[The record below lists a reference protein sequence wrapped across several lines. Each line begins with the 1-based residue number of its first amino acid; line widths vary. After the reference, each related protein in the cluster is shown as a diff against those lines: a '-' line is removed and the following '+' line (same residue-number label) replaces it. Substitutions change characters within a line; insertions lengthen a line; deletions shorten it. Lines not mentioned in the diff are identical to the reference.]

1 MKLSVTAR
9 WILLALAGLLVAV
22 AVAVAASKVTS
33 QRIGL
38 ASEPLQA
45 GQELAPGPPQA
56 DQGSGGRPRR
66 RGGNRDPDQDN
77 GSPSP
82 PATTTAASTTTT
94 SATTGSD
101 DSASESIESEGADD

>member
-1 MKLSVTAR
+1 MNLSVKAR

-45 GQELAPGPPQA
+45 GQELAPGPPRADQA
-56 DQGSGGRPRR
+56 DAGPRHHGGR
-66 RGGNRDPDQDN
+66 GHDADRDDDA
-77 GSPSP
+77 SSP
-82 PATTTAASTTTT
+82 PPSTTAPSTAAGTTTPDENSETDST
-94 SATTGSD
+94 
-101 DSASESIESEGADD
+101 EVEGADD